1 MRYHK
6 TAEDF
11 LFSNDVAVC
20 GVDFDGTL
28 TIFDKEGVTKNPD
41 GIYNYP
47 NCEPNHRIIEMVNRL
62 IRCGKKVHIV
72 TFRDHPFVQEVID
85 FCKEHNIKVE
95 SVINTC
101 GQSKIKP
108 LEDIKADCHIDDDLG
123 VCLGLF
129 MSDIEPVLIV
139 DSENKKNSSHEI
151 IVYKL

>member
-11 LFSNDVAVC
+11 LFSNDVAVI
-20 GVDFDGTL
+20 GLDFDGVCTV
-28 TIFDKEGVTKNPD
+28 FDKEGVTKNPD
-41 GIYNYP
+41 GTYNFPSY
-47 NCEPNHRIIEMVNRL
+47 EPNHRIINMINNL
-62 IRCGKKVHIV
+62 INQGKKVHIV
-72 TFRDHPFVQEVID
+72 TFRGDEYVPEVID
-85 FCKEHNIKVE
+85 FCKLHNIKVE
-95 SVINTC
+95 SIINTS
-101 GQSKIKP
+101 GNSKIKP

-129 MSDIEPVLIV
+129 MSEIEPILIV